1 MVSSTIGSP
10 SDSNEVSEKLKTT
23 CFLSLSFVF
32 LFETTMFVQSTSLLT
47 LLLFH
52 LCHGFSTNR
61 APSTQQTTLLE
72 LTTDFNP
79 STTEKT
85 IQTRNNFNATRL
97 PTIFPIKPINFIKS
111 TTEENKLEEIEVTTT
126 QNDEN
131 KPKRHSKVRVVFAT
145 LFIVAAVILV
155 VILLCAIIYNVKP
168 KDKPP
173 QPTPSIVH
181 MPEDSRPN
189 GI

>member
-1 MVSSTIGSP
+1 MFARRYSRLYDERSRFSIRNVQP
-10 SDSNEVSEKLKTT
+10 
-23 CFLSLSFVF
+23 
-32 LFETTMFVQSTSLLT
+32 TMFVQSTSLLA

-61 APSTQQTTLLE
+61 VQSTQQTKLLE
-72 LTTDFNP
+72 LTTDSNP
-79 STTEKT
+79 STIERT
-85 IQTRNNFNATRL
+85 IQTRNNFNATKL
-97 PTIFPIKPINFIKS
+97 PTIFPIKPINFIRS
-111 TTEENKLEEIEVTTT
+111 TTEENKIEEIESTTT
-126 QNDEN
+126 HDDEN

-181 MPEDSRPN
+181 MPQDSRSN